1 MLCPLGPL
9 LAHMFM
15 VSLDHK
21 MLSKLRSCLCNWRRL
36 DDIFAY
42 VLPSNMYL
50 ITRKLNPYHL
60 DIMFT
65 FELE

>member
-9 LAHMFM
+9 LANMFM
-15 VSLDHK
+15 VSLEHK

-36 DDIFAY
+36 DDIFVY
-42 VLPSNMYL
+42 VLPSKMYS
-50 ITRKLNPYHL
+50 IIRKLNPYHL
-60 DIMFT
+60 DTMFT